1 MPENPDMARRSTPRH
16 PSDSGSSRW
25 SRLRAAISTAS
36 AVLVIGSVLAGVTL
50 GTPALERAAADRLAT
65 RDLHVTVKWPLD
77 PDASETWM
85 PQAFRDEILAL
96 AYSQLLVTRD
106 RLSPEPLAAVGR
118 ALHETNW
125 FASTPRVER
134 ISPDEILISGPWRVP
149 AATIRIGS
157 RDHLIASSGH
167 LLPHS
172 WDAGQSGIPVIVGLA
187 YDPKHWPSDA
197 ARAALQLLRLLRDQ
211 PFREQV
217 AGIDASRFHEAE
229 MLGILTDSGSRVWWG
244 APPGS
249 SAPERSEVRTEHKLR
264 NLAEVH
270 RITGR
275 IDAGER
281 DLVVYTDGVRL
292 DRR

>member
-1 MPENPDMARRSTPRH
+1 MSKRSSQPH
-16 PSDSGSSRW
+16 SNRW
-25 SRLRAAISTAS
+25 LRIRGTLSAAS
-36 AVLVIGSVLAGVTL
+36 AVLVIGSVLAGVTF
-50 GTPALERAAADRLAT
+50 GTPALERAAAHRLNA
-65 RDLHVTVKWPLD
+65 RELHLTVRWPVNPGD
-77 PDASETWM
+77 DQSWM
-85 PQAFRDEILAL
+85 PQEFRDEILAI
-96 AYSQLLVTRD
+96 AYGRLLITPD

-118 ALHETNW
+118 TLHETNW

-134 ISPDEILISGPWRVP
+134 VSPDEIVISGPWRIP
-149 AATIRIGS
+149 AATMRIGS

-172 WDAGQSGIPVIVGLA
+172 WDAGQSGIPVIVGLR
-187 YDPKHWPSDA
+187 YDPRQWPTDA
-197 ARAALQLLRLLRDQ
+197 ARASLQLLRLLRDQ
-211 PFREQV
+211 PFHHQI

-244 APPGS
+244 APPGA

-264 NLAEVH
+264 NLAEVY

-275 IDAGER
+275 IDAAQR

-292 DRR
+292 ERR